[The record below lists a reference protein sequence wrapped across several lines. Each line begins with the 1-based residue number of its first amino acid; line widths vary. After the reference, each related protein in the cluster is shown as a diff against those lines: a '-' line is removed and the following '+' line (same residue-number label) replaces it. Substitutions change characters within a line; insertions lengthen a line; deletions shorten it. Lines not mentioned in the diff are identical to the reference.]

1 MKRLFLALLSLSL
14 FATCAIPASAQ
25 IPLENPDVTVIS
37 TVCPNPDCLNNEIPP
52 RDGTGYQGGRNEN
65 SAQSSSSDIS
75 SAADADS
82 TCPNPNCPNNG
93 IPPRDGTGY
102 QGGRNENSAQS
113 SSSDISSAADADSTC
128 PNPDCPNNGIPPRD
142 GTGYQGG
149 QKGYQNEQKQGK
161 HYAKRTGNC
170 QGNRAVC
177 RYCA

>member
-37 TVCPNPDCLNNEIPP
+37 TVCPNPDCLNNE
-52 RDGTGYQGGRNEN
+52 
-65 SAQSSSSDIS
+65 
-75 SAADADS
+75 
-82 TCPNPNCPNNG
+82 

>member
-52 RDGTGYQGGRNEN
+52 RDGTGYQGG
-65 SAQSSSSDIS
+65 
-75 SAADADS
+75 
-82 TCPNPNCPNNG
+82 
-93 IPPRDGTGY
+93 
-102 QGGRNENSAQS
+102 
-113 SSSDISSAADADSTC
+113 
-128 PNPDCPNNGIPPRD
+128 
-142 GTGYQGG
+142 

>member
-1 MKRLFLALLSLSL
+1 MKGFPVFNRIVCRKQICFQYFHGGNFMKRLFLALLSLSL

-102 QGGRNENSAQS
+102 QGGRN
-113 SSSDISSAADADSTC
+113 
-128 PNPDCPNNGIPPRD
+128 
-142 GTGYQGG
+142 
-149 QKGYQNEQKQGK
+149 GYQNEQKQGK